1 MTSLAGNIV
10 HHDARSGG
18 EWWRSG
24 TIYQIYPRSFA
35 DANGDG
41 MGDLAGITARLESL
55 ATLGVDAVWLSPFYK
70 SPQKDAGYDVAD
82 YCDVD
87 PLFGTLADFD
97 AMLNRAHELGLKVL
111 IDLVP
116 NHTSWEHV
124 WFKRAISAAPGSAER
139 DYYHFKDGRGERGE
153 LPPNNWQSMFG
164 GPAWTRVTESDGSL
178 GQWYCHLFDSSQP
191 DLNWANPVVQEE
203 FERILR
209 FWLDRGVDGF
219 RVDQP
224 HAMGKAAGLP
234 DHPYVDEAGAGFIE
248 GRENPP
254 MWFQEEVHP
263 IFRRWRAILDSYP
276 GNRAMCGE
284 AYVLPLSFMAL
295 WVRSDEFHQ
304 TFNFRFLDSLWE
316 PQNLFNSINESFE
329 AFDSVGAPSTW
340 VLSNHDVIR
349 HASRMGGLKG
359 RPTASDGVGPN
370 DPQPDR
376 ELGLRTARGATM
388 FMLGLAGASYLYQGE
403 ELGLPEHTTL
413 AGEFRQDPTYARTNG
428 DRVGRDGCRVPLP
441 WEASVGAANGFN
453 TTGAGWLPQPE
464 IYREYARDQQEGV
477 AGSTLELYKSALRI
491 RRELRLGEGSFDW
504 LPEFTNNR
512 ALGYRNGRVLVIH
525 NFGEDALPLPQG
537 SLLLRSVAGAG
548 SKDAIGAHET
558 VWVQL

>member
-1 MTSLAGNIV
+1 MTSLTGEMV
-10 HHDARSGG
+10 HHEARVGG

-41 MGDLAGITARLESL
+41 MGDLPGITSRLDSL
-55 ATLGVDAVWLSPFYK
+55 AALGVDAVWLSPFYK

-87 PLFGTLADFD
+87 PLFGTLSDFD
-97 AMLNRAHELGLKVL
+97 AMLTRAHELGLKVL

-116 NHTSWEHV
+116 NHTSSEHI
-124 WFKRAISAAPGSAER
+124 WFKRALAAKPGSPER
-139 DYYHFKDGRGERGE
+139 EYYHFKDGRGEAGE

-164 GPAWTRVTESDGSL
+164 GPAWTRVTEADGTL

-191 DLNWANPVVQEE
+191 DLNWANETVQDE

-234 DHPYVDEAGAGFIE
+234 DHPYVEEAGAGFIE

-254 MWFQEEVHP
+254 MWFQDEVHP
-263 IFRRWRAILDSYP
+263 IFRRWRKILDSYP

-295 WVRSDEFHQ
+295 WVRPDEFHQ
-304 TFNFRFLDSLWE
+304 TFNFRFLDSMWE

-413 AGEFRQDPTYARTNG
+413 AGEFRQDPTFARTNG
-428 DRVGRDGCRVPLP
+428 ERVGRDGCRVPLP
-441 WEASVGAANGFN
+441 WEAGVGASNGFN

-464 IYREYARDQQEGV
+464 IYREYARDRQDGV
-477 AGSTLELYKSALRI
+477 AGSTLELYKAALRI
-491 RRELRLGEGSFDW
+491 RKELKLGEGSFDW
-504 LPEFTNNR
+504 LPEFVSER
-512 ALGYRNGRVLVIH
+512 ALGYRNGDVLVIH
-525 NFGEDALPLPQG
+525 NFGEDALALPAG
-537 SLLLRSVAGAG
+537 SVLLRSVAGAG
-548 SKDAIGAHET
+548 LTDPIGAHET
-558 VWVQL
+558 VWIQA

>member
-1 MTSLAGNIV
+1 MTSLTGEMV
-10 HHDARSGG
+10 HHEARVGG

-41 MGDLAGITARLESL
+41 MGDLPGITSRLDSL
-55 ATLGVDAVWLSPFYK
+55 AALGVDAVWLSPFYK

-87 PLFGTLADFD
+87 PLFGTLSDFD
-97 AMLNRAHELGLKVL
+97 AMLTHAHELGLKVL

-116 NHTSWEHV
+116 NHTSSEHI
-124 WFKRAISAAPGSAER
+124 WFKRALAAKPGSPER
-139 DYYHFKDGRGERGE
+139 EYYHFKDGRGEAGE

-164 GPAWTRVTESDGSL
+164 GPAWTRVTEADGTL

-191 DLNWANPVVQEE
+191 DLNWANETVQDE

-234 DHPYVDEAGAGFIE
+234 DHPYVEEAGAGFIE

-254 MWFQEEVHP
+254 MWFQDEVHP
-263 IFRRWRAILDSYP
+263 IFRRWRKILDSYP

-295 WVRSDEFHQ
+295 WVRPDEFHQ
-304 TFNFRFLDSLWE
+304 TFNFRFLDSMWE

-413 AGEFRQDPTYARTNG
+413 AGEFRQDPTFARTNG
-428 DRVGRDGCRVPLP
+428 ERVGRDGCRVPLP
-441 WEASVGAANGFN
+441 WEAGVGASNGFN

-464 IYREYARDQQEGV
+464 IYREYARDRQDGV
-477 AGSTLELYKSALRI
+477 AGSTLELYKAALRI
-491 RRELRLGEGSFDW
+491 RKELKLGEGSFDW
-504 LPEFTNNR
+504 LPEFVSER
-512 ALGYRNGRVLVIH
+512 ALGYRNGDVLVIH
-525 NFGEDALPLPQG
+525 NFGADALALPAG
-537 SLLLRSVAGAG
+537 SVLLRSVAGAG
-548 SKDAIGAHET
+548 LTDPIGAHET
-558 VWVQL
+558 VWIQA